1 MTIKK
6 IKIENPEAEYTEA
19 ELKQIIDE
27 DFIEQVFEIAF
38 GNNAINRDFTYDD
51 VIKRLEQFSYNQ
63 MNSRLSGCYTVT
75 THDGSWAIKKY

>member
-6 IKIENPEAEYTEA
+6 IKIKNPEDEYTEA

-38 GNNAINRDFTYDD
+38 GEDANTNNFNYDD
-51 VIKRLEQFSYNQ
+51 VIKKLKELKAN
-63 MNSRLSGCYTVT
+63 G
-75 THDGSWAIKKY
+75 

>member
-6 IKIENPEAEYTEA
+6 VKIENPEDEYTDA
-19 ELKQIIDE
+19 ELKQLTDE
-27 DFIEQVFEIAF
+27 DFIEQVFKIAF

-75 THDGSWAIKKY
+75 THEGTMIKKY

>member
-6 IKIENPEAEYTEA
+6 IKIKNPEDEYTEA

-38 GNNAINRDFTYDD
+38 GEDANT
-51 VIKRLEQFSYNQ
+51 
-63 MNSRLSGCYTVT
+63 
-75 THDGSWAIKKY
+75 